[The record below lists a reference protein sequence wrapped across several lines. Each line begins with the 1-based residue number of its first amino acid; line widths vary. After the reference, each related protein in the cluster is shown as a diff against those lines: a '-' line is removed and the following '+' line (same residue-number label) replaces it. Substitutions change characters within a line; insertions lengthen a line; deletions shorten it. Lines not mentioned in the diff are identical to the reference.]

1 MLIPGEKSVC
11 EIALTVL
18 DKYQNRGLGRIFLNH
33 MLIFARN
40 CGIHLL
46 RGYTLAEN
54 APMLHLFDVLG
65 ADKPVEEDG
74 LLRVDLP
81 VARCAQTL

>member
-1 MLIPGEKSVC
+1 MNL
-11 EIALTVL
+11 VL
-18 DKYQNRGLGRIFLNH
+18 LSAHMAEQHRGWLRGRIFLIH
-33 MLIFARN
+33 MLSFARK

-54 APMLHLFDVLG
+54 APMLHLFDVFG

-81 VARCAQTL
+81 VAHCAQTL